1 MAIDFLGAL
10 GAGSDIDTK
19 SLVESLVAAER
30 APREASINAKIDKA
44 ELQISG
50 YGTVLSATS
59 SLSDAFSALNDA
71 DDFKDFSVSVNAAL
85 SADGSSAYSV
95 QATPDVAPGITE
107 VTVTSIATNDRW
119 VSSSGYAAKTTA
131 LNGGNTFTVDFT
143 VGGVSTTVNI
153 TDPTPQG
160 VIDAINDAGLDIEAS
175 IVDTGS
181 GSNPFK
187 ILLSGQLGVDN
198 AFTVSNT
205 SSLGTLIDFGDHVS
219 TASNAELTINGVD
232 IERDSNT
239 ISDAIDGITLTL
251 AAPTAGVSSISV
263 QQDKTGVESRLRA
276 LVEAYNSLETTF
288 DILAD
293 PDGTDDLAGVF
304 SGSTSFRMIRS
315 NIRSLITN
323 ASTTPTDNLTYLSD
337 IGIQFSRTGF
347 LEIDEDRLST
357 ALDENFSEIVT
368 LLSADTN
375 NQSTYDDA
383 ARGLAGEALLE
394 LDALMAS
401 DGTVLTNTN
410 SLEDRV
416 EQYAIE
422 LEDLDRRMTKINQRY
437 LMQFTAMETA
447 IDEMNSLRE
456 YLDQQLSALPFT
468 NKNNN

>member
-1 MAIDFLGAL
+1 
-10 GAGSDIDTK
+10 
-19 SLVESLVAAER
+19 
-30 APREASINAKIDKA
+30 
-44 ELQISG
+44 
-50 YGTVLSATS
+50 
-59 SLSDAFSALNDA
+59 
-71 DDFKDFSVSVNAAL
+71 
-85 SADGSSAYSV
+85 
-95 QATPDVAPGITE
+95 
-107 VTVTSIATNDRW
+107 
-119 VSSSGYAAKTTA
+119 
-131 LNGGNTFTVDFT
+131 
-143 VGGVSTTVNI
+143 
-153 TDPTPQG
+153 
-160 VIDAINDAGLDIEAS
+160 
-175 IVDTGS
+175 
-181 GSNPFK
+181 
-187 ILLSGQLGVDN
+187 
-198 AFTVSNT
+198 
-205 SSLGTLIDFGDHVS
+205 FGDHVS
-219 TASNAELTINGVD
+219 TASNAELTVNGVD

-239 ISDAIDGITLTL
+239 ITDAIDGITLTL

-288 DILAD
+288 DMLAD
-293 PDGTDDLAGVF
+293 PDGADDQAGVF

-416 EQYAIE
+416 KQYAIE